1 MVAGDFQKRA
11 HSLLMDTYGRY
22 PVAIQSGHGST
33 LTDFEGRTYCDLLS
47 GIAVCAL
54 GHCHPELTACMREQA
69 GKLVHVSNL
78 FFQREQLDLA
88 ELLLATCELE
98 RVFFCN
104 SGAEANEGA
113 IKLARRYMRRV
124 RQEDRHEIITLEGS
138 FHGRTLATLT
148 ATGQDKVKDGFAPL
162 PVGFRT
168 VPFADFDA
176 LAAAVNEKTAAILLE
191 VVQGEGGI
199 RILPEQYAQKV
210 QALCQEKG
218 ILLIIDEVQTGMGRT
233 GQYWAHQHF
242 GLTPDIMTSAK
253 ALAGGLPM
261 GAVLATREVARG
273 FVPGSHATTFGG
285 SPFVSAAAIKVLQIM
300 RRDGLVERAKEL
312 GEQLRARL
320 ARTQNRFPDKIAQV
334 RILGLMIGIELAFDG
349 QEVWKRLLEKGFIVN
364 LTQGHVLRLL
374 PALTISLEQLDLFC
388 AALEESLGR

>member
-1 MVAGDFQKRA
+1 MAVRDFQERA
-11 HSLLMDTYGRY
+11 KSLLMDTYGRY
-22 PVAIQSGHGST
+22 PLAVQSAYGST
-33 LTDFEGRTYCDLLS
+33 LVDFEGHRYCDLLS
-47 GIAVCAL
+47 GIAVCVL
-54 GHCHPELTACMREQA
+54 GHCHPELTACMQEQA
-69 GKLVHVSNL
+69 GKLVHTSNL

-88 ELLLATCELE
+88 ELLLATCDLD

-113 IKLARRYMRRV
+113 IKLARRYMRSV
-124 RQEDRHEIITLEGS
+124 RQEDRYEIITLAGS

-148 ATGQDKVKDGFAPL
+148 ATGQDKVKDGFSPL
-162 PVGFRT
+162 PDGFCT

-176 LAAAVNEKTAAILLE
+176 LAGAVNEKTAAVMLE

-199 RILPEQYAQKV
+199 RMLPELYLREVKR
-210 QALCQEKG
+210 LCQEKG
-218 ILLIIDEVQTGMGRT
+218 ILLIVDEVQTGMGRT
-233 GQYWAHQHF
+233 GRYWAHQHF

-285 SPFVSAAAIKVLQIM
+285 SPFVSAAAIKVLQIIE
-300 RRDGLVERAKEL
+300 RDRLVAQAEEL
-312 GEQLRARL
+312 GEKLRARL
-320 ARTQNRFPDKIAQV
+320 VLTQERCPGKIVQV

-349 QEVWKRLLEKGFIVN
+349 QEVWNRLLGKGFVVN
-364 LTQGHVLRLL
+364 LTQGRVLRLL
-374 PALTISLEQLDLFC
+374 PALTISFEQLDQFC
-388 AALEESLGR
+388 SALEQSL